1 MSKMTIENKKAIKN
15 KIKKGYPIGELKSEL
30 IKEGFT
36 EAEINEVVGI
46 YKPDMKSWYFIFG
59 LLFCLFSVLLFV
71 MDKAAIGII
80 ITMVMGVWLLYSYNK
95 ELNKSN
101 RKV

>member
-1 MSKMTIENKKAIKN
+1 MTEEKKKAIQS
-15 KIKKGYPIGELKSEL
+15 KIKKGYPIGELKAEL
-30 IKEGFT
+30 RKEGYT
-36 EAEINEVVGI
+36 EIEINNSIGI
-46 YKPDMKSWYFIFG
+46 HKANMKSWYLFFG
-59 LLFCLFSVLLFV
+59 ILFFLFSVLLFV